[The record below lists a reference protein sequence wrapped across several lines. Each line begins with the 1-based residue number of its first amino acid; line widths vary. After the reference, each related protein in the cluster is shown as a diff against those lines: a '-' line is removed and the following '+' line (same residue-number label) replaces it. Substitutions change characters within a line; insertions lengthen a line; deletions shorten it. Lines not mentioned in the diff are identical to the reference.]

1 MSTEEP
7 PVRGPRPPKASGPNV
22 GTTLGIVA
30 AAVAVI
36 LGFFILRDIRSD
48 DGGSTTP
55 GGPAQT
61 TQAPDT
67 TVAPETSPPTTVP
80 PIITTG
86 FKVVVA
92 NASGVGG
99 SAGQMTIN
107 LQAKGFIVENAT
119 NKAADAPLFETTV
132 VYYLSGNDRAA
143 ESVARVLGGVCA
155 EPMPSPVPT
164 ESGSLGEASVLVM
177 LGTDLAGLPM
187 PAESTEACVSVPN
200 VPGDTADPDEAG
212 DPDEDGNDA
221 GDGTADPDAEATDG

>member
-7 PVRGPRPPKASGPNV
+7 PVRGTRPPKPSGPGV

-30 AAVAVI
+30 AAVAVV
-36 LGFFILRDIRSD
+36 LGFFILRDIRND
-48 DGGSTTP
+48 DGGGSTTP
-55 GGPAQT
+55 GGPTQT
-61 TQAPDT
+61 TEPPETTAPPETTPET
-67 TVAPETSPPTTVP
+67 TVA

-86 FKVVVA
+86 FKVLVA

-119 NKAADAPLFETTV
+119 NKSADSPTLETTV
-132 VYYLSGNDRAA
+132 VYYLAGNERQA
-143 ESVARVLGGVCA
+143 ESVARSLGGVCTA
-155 EPMPSPVPT
+155 AMPTPVPT

-187 PAESTEACVSVPN
+187 PAETTEACVATPAT
-200 VPGDTADPDEAG
+200 PGDTG
-212 DPDEDGNDA
+212 DTGDDTEPT
-221 GDGTADPDAEATDG
+221 DGTGDTEPTDDTAGTDG